1 MDSVEVYSLA
11 ADGRKAI
18 SRHFKVREY
27 RSRDGADPI
36 FVSPRLVEL
45 VQNIRTHFG
54 RPLIITSGYRTPRH
68 NAAIGGAAHS
78 QHLYG
83 RAADIVVV
91 GVSPE
96 QVADY
101 AECLMPHS
109 GGVGRYRSFTHVDV
123 RADKA
128 RWRG

>member
-1 MDSVEVYSLA
+1 MHDIKVYSLA
-11 ADGRKAI
+11 LDGKTAL
-18 SRHFKVREY
+18 SRHFKAREF

-45 VQNIRTHFG
+45 VENIRCHFG
-54 RPLIITSGYRTPRH
+54 RPLVITSGYRTPRH

-83 RAADIVVV
+83 RAADIVVW

-96 QVADY
+96 RVADY
-101 AECLMPHS
+101 AETLMPRS
-109 GGVGRYRSFTHVDV
+109 GGVGRYRGFTHVDV
-123 RADKA
+123 RDTKA